1 MEKTKPIR
9 ILHVLN
15 SLNRGG
21 AETML
26 MNYYRKIDRRRFQ
39 FDFVVHDPHP
49 GDYAAEVSQ
58 LGGHIYYVPKFKGYN
73 VFACIQAWQRI
84 FREAQ
89 NDRIVQGHMPSTAGL
104 YLLLARL
111 NGRLTIVHA
120 HSDDR
125 ANEDSLGRRMARRI
139 LYALARRIAQRFY
152 GCSKRAGEARYG
164 KKIVESEAFSLWR
177 NAIDYKRFAFRREVR
192 DSLRSKLGLSAGTFV
207 IGHVGRFTWAKNHE
221 FLLNLF
227 TEFHKNHPDSR
238 LLLVGDGELR
248 SKLEQQM
255 QDLHIRE
262 SVIMTGAVDNVEDY
276 MTVMDVFVFPS
287 HYEGLSTVNIEAQVN
302 GLRCIVSTGVPEEV
316 CIAAGQVA
324 FLPLTD
330 KSIWVSE
337 LEKSMA
343 IGRTSSTMALQNRDY
358 DILQTVKWAESE
370 YQRLYREYNLGE

>member
-39 FDFVVHDPHP
+39 FDFVVHDSNL
-49 GDYAAEVSQ
+49 GVYAAEVSQ

-152 GCSKRAGEARYG
+152 GCSKRAGEASYG
-164 KKIVESEAFSLWR
+164 KKIVESEAFSLWH
-177 NAIDYKRFAFRREVR
+177 NAIDYKRFAFQREVR
-192 DSLRSKLGLSAGTFV
+192 DSLRSKLGLAAGTFV

-276 MTVMDVFVFPS
+276 MTIMDVFVFPS
-287 HYEGLSTVNIEAQVN
+287 HYEGLPTVNIEAQVN

-316 CIAAGQVA
+316 CIASGQVA

-330 KSIWVSE
+330 KSRWLSE
-337 LEKSMA
+337 LEKSMV

-370 YQRLYREYNLGE
+370 YQRLYRGYNLGE